1 MEYTTEL
8 KQFEKSFRLHAS
20 RYNLYSE
27 ETMVKGAIGTH
38 NRAVTALGKLEEKV
52 VANPS
57 LYQDLLFELL
67 QDSDPKVA
75 LHAGFT
81 CLEAFLY
88 TDKAMD
94 TLVSIARNTQ
104 GISMICDFDIRG
116 TITRFRKR
124 ELDAR
129 PRNEVDAIAERM
141 KSAEA
146 TDEEIWELISKLPE
160 IDMRGHDQ
168 RTALVHACIAGRPA
182 LAQKLLELGADV
194 NRRDDS
200 QKTALHCAATVG
212 NYTITAL
219 LLQHPSD
226 VNAQDNRGVTA
237 LDLAIFNANQLP
249 QEQID
254 QLVDILRSHGAKTKY
269 EIASGK

>member
-8 KQFEKSFRLHAS
+8 KRFEKSFRLHAS

-38 NRAVTALGKLEEKV
+38 NRAVTAFQKLEEKV

-57 LYQDLLFELL
+57 LYEDLLFELL

-75 LHAGFT
+75 LLAGFT

-88 TDKAMD
+88 TDQAKD
-94 TLVSIARNTQ
+94 KLVSIARNTP
-104 GISMICDFDIRG
+104 GISVLATLDISG
-116 TITRFRKR
+116 TIQRFKKR
-124 ELDAR
+124 QLDAR
-129 PRNEVDAIAERM
+129 PHNEVDAIFERM

-146 TDEEIWELISKLPE
+146 TDEEIWELISKLPQ
-160 IDMRGHDQ
+160 IDMRGHDE
-168 RTALVHACIAGRPA
+168 RTTLVYACIFNRFVI
-182 LAQKLLELGADV
+182 AQKLVELGADV
-194 NRRDDS
+194 NWKDETL
-200 QKTALHCAATVG
+200 KTVLHCAAVG
-212 NYTITAL
+212 GNPDIVAL
-219 LLQHPSD
+219 LLDHQAD
-226 VNAQDNRGVTA
+226 VNAQEKHGFTA
-237 LDLAIFNANQLP
+237 LDFAEGNQLQLP

-254 QLVDILRSHGAKTKY
+254 QLVNILRSHGAKTKY